1 MTVLKILFVI
11 AALIVVIAGVVA
23 LAVVLE
29 LLTLTLIQDKD
40 VSINIDVT
48 DGEEDG
54 EERL

>member
-1 MTVLKILFVI
+1 MTVLKIILVI
-11 AALIVVIAGVVA
+11 AGLIVVIAGVVA
-23 LAVVLE
+23 LAVVLQ